1 MSKHTGQQAPHE
13 IETKKSIYRVF
24 DREKSDAA
32 HETNTEQQQIADVI
46 MEPPLVASSL
56 RLVVA
61 QEMVPNDVD
70 DEQKQ
75 PVSIASSTAPSP
87 SGKKLHL
94 RDV

>member
-61 QEMVPNDVD
+61 QEMVPNDAFFINVFYGF
-70 DEQKQ
+70 
-75 PVSIASSTAPSP
+75 
-87 SGKKLHL
+87 GKTKGVLTWQIIL
-94 RDV
+94 